1 MRLRSLLFVPGDRP
15 ERVAKAIAA
24 GADAIILDLED
35 SVSPANKDKARE
47 AVAACLARK
56 PGGAA
61 IFCRVNPIGSA
72 FLDGDLAALRPN
84 GPDGLVLPKAE
95 GAQSVRALVRRL
107 EADGGTVPILPIATE
122 TARAV
127 FTLGSYAEVADR
139 LCGVTWGAEDLPA
152 AIGATAAREAD
163 GRYTPPYEVVRT
175 LALLGAHAAGVAAIE
190 TVYPAFRDLDGLSA
204 YARRGRRDGF
214 TGMMAIH
221 PDQVG
226 PINAAFTPS
235 EEEVAQARQVVA
247 VFEADPGAGVV
258 ALDGRM
264 LDAPHL
270 ALARRILALAEGADA
285 GAA

>member
-47 AVAACLARK
+47 AVATCLARK
-56 PGGAA
+56 PDGAA
-61 IFCRVNPIGSA
+61 IFCRVNPLGSA
-72 FLDGDLAALRPN
+72 FLDGDLAALQSNR
-84 GPDGLVLPKAE
+84 PDGVVLPKAE
-95 GAQSVRALVRRL
+95 GAQSVRALVLRL

-163 GRYTPPYEVVRT
+163 GRYTPPYEMVRT

-235 EEEVAQARQVVA
+235 EEEVAQARRVVA

-270 ALARRILALAEGADA
+270 ALARRILAMAEGADA